1 MILQSAKIENFKSI
15 GKDNNVL
22 YVDNT
27 VTALIG
33 KNESGK
39 SNILEA
45 IGRLGGLY
53 SPLDG
58 VYLRLLTRGQE
69 EKPRVYLRFGFTHK
83 DIECYPNAEGV
94 TTLSYTEGSVDI
106 EGGLAKLISDDE
118 EMVSCIELIKSVASA
133 NTLNLN
139 NSNIAQLRTSIS
151 RINQISS
158 QISLSIFNDLSNAK
172 SAINTSG
179 LAEKK
184 ECINAIDT
192 IISRLKAYYNLIPQC
207 YYRVKEETLNDV
219 YTFDEIKKLMD
230 SENIFHSLMIVAGV
244 DKELLFNAFQAPT
257 DAAKKTYKKK
267 VAEKLNKLAD
277 DFNEFYQQETVNF
290 EFEIEGQ
297 ALKFYVYTSGMY
309 MNFSERSNGLKWY
322 FNLFIDVKAK
332 TTKDRPILFLLD
344 EPGVYLHVNAQKRL
358 IELFEHLC
366 ESGNQLVYTTH
377 SPYMINGDNI
387 FNVRAVE
394 KGEDAL
400 SKIFRS
406 IHSYNLNKETRV
418 ETLTPLTKA
427 LGMDLKYNIGPNNGK
442 LNVIVEGVTDC
453 MYMTAMMHYLGI
465 DEESRP
471 YIIPCIGVDA
481 VHLIVSVMIGWGCEY
496 KVVVDYD
503 PQGYSQYKKI
513 TQKSSLTSSANV
525 IFVNCKNANDE
536 NDVKGENR
544 ATTESLVDQADNDKL
559 ENKYD
564 GTNDTKTL
572 AAKEFL
578 EKVMRGELVPSEK
591 TIKNFEK
598 LFVSFGIIK

>member
-15 GKDNNVL
+15 GKENNVL
-22 YVDNT
+22 YVDDK

-39 SNILEA
+39 SNVLEA

-58 VYLRLLTRGQE
+58 AYLRSLTRGRN
-69 EKPRVYLRFGFTHK
+69 EKPKVCLRFVFTPN
-83 DIECYPNAEGV
+83 DIERYPNAAGI
-94 TTLSYTEGSVDI
+94 TTLIYTDAGVDM
-106 EGGLAKLISDDE
+106 EGGLTDLISSDE
-118 EMVSCIELIKSVASA
+118 EMKACIELIKSAVSA
-133 NTLNLN
+133 NILKLN
-139 NSNIAQLRTSIS
+139 NSNIAQFKAAIS
-151 RINQISS
+151 RIGEISS
-158 QISLSIFNDLSNAK
+158 KISLGIFNDLTNAK
-172 SAINTSG
+172 AAINTSG
-179 LAEKK
+179 LEEKV
-184 ECINAIDT
+184 EYLDAIDT
-192 IISRLKAYYNLIPQC
+192 INNHLRAYYNLIPQC
-207 YYRVKEETLNDV
+207 YYRIKEESLNDV
-219 YTFDEIKKLMD
+219 YTFDEIKKLMET
-230 SENIFHSLMIVAGV
+230 ENIFHSLMIVAGV
-244 DKELLFNAFQAPT
+244 DKDLLFNAFQAPT
-257 DAAKKTYKKK
+257 DAAKKTYKTQ
-267 VAEKLNKLAD
+267 VVTKLNKLAD
-277 DFNEFYQQETVNF
+277 DFNKFYQQETIHF

-297 ALKFYVYTSGMY
+297 TFKFYVYTSGMY
-309 MNFSERSNGLKWY
+309 MNFSERSNGLRWY
-322 FNLFIDVKAK
+322 FNLFVDVKAK
-332 TTKDRPILFLLD
+332 TAKDRSILFLLD

-366 ESGNQLVYTTH
+366 GSSNQVVYTTH

-442 LNVIVEGVTDC
+442 LNIIVEGVTDC
-453 MYMTAMMHYLGI
+453 MYITAMMNYFGI
-465 DEESRP
+465 GEESRP
-471 YIIPCIGVDA
+471 YIIPCVGVDA
-481 VHLIVSVMIGWGCEY
+481 VHLMVSVMIGWGCEY

-503 PQGYSQYKKI
+503 PQGYGQYKKI
-513 TQKSSLTSSANV
+513 TQKSSLTSPTNV
-525 IFVNCKNANDE
+525 IFVNCENANDE

-544 ATTESLVDQADNDKL
+544 ATTESLIDPADNDKL
-559 ENKYD
+559 ANKYD

-572 AAKEFL
+572 AAKEFM
-578 EKVMRGELVPSEK
+578 EKILRGELVPTEI

-598 LFVSFGIIK
+598 LFVALGLIK

>member
-1 MILQSAKIENFKSI
+1 MILQSAKIENYKSI
-15 GKDNNVL
+15 GKENNVL
-22 YVDNT
+22 YVDDT

-39 SNILEA
+39 SNVLEA

-58 VYLRLLTRGQE
+58 AYLRSLTRGQD
-69 EKPRVYLRFGFTHK
+69 EKPKVCLRLGFTPN
-83 DIECYPNAEGV
+83 DIECYPNAAGI
-94 TTLSYTEGSVDI
+94 TTLTYTDAGVDV
-106 EGGLAKLISDDE
+106 EGGLADLISNDE
-118 EMVSCIELIKSVASA
+118 KMKACIELIKSAASA
-133 NTLNLN
+133 NTLKLN
-139 NSNIAQLRTSIS
+139 NSNIAQFKASIS
-151 RINQISS
+151 RIGQISS
-158 QISLSIFNDLSNAK
+158 KISLSIFNGLANAK

-179 LAEKK
+179 LAEKA
-184 ECINAIDT
+184 EYMDAIDT
-192 IISRLKAYYNLIPQC
+192 INNHLRAYYNLIPQC
-207 YYRVKEETLNDV
+207 YYRVKEETLNDI

-230 SENIFHSLMIVAGV
+230 TENIFHSLMIVAGV
-244 DKELLFNAFQAPT
+244 DKNLLFNAFQAST
-257 DAAKKTYKKK
+257 DAAKKTYKTK
-267 VAEKLNKLAD
+267 VVAKLNKLAD
-277 DFNEFYQQETVNF
+277 DFNEFYQQETIHF

-297 ALKFYVYTSGMY
+297 TFKFYVYTSGMY
-309 MNFSERSNGLKWY
+309 MNFSERSNGLRWY
-322 FNLFIDVKAK
+322 FNLFVDVKAK
-332 TTKDRPILFLLD
+332 TTKDRSILFLLD

-366 ESGNQLVYTTH
+366 ESGNQVVYTTH

-453 MYMTAMMHYLGI
+453 MYMTAMMQYFGI

-471 YIIPCIGVDA
+471 YIIPCVGVDA
-481 VHLIVSVMIGWGCEY
+481 VHLMVSVMIGWGCEY

-503 PQGYSQYKKI
+503 PQGYNQYKKI

-525 IFVNCKNANDE
+525 IFVNCKNADDE
-536 NDVKGENR
+536 KDVKGENR

-559 ENKYD
+559 ANKYD

-598 LFVSFGIIK
+598 LFVALGIIK